1 MKVEYG
7 IMSNKWSVNTEYV
20 DGVRIKADTWYELK
34 NGYFVE
40 AEI

>member
-20 DGVRIKADTWYELK
+20 DGEHIKGDTWYRIYP
-34 NGYFVE
+34 NGEFE
-40 AEI
+40 EI